1 MSGRASLG
9 FEDETLVEKAEV
21 LDLSAFQ
28 PTAAKKPDKAQVAL
42 AAEQNQFKSREV
54 KPVVALAAQE
64 APIRNARGRR
74 RTGRTAQINLKATNE
89 AIAKFYEIAD
99 DNGLIYGEAFE
110 RAVDLLDKSF
120 AKKLG

>member
-54 KPVVALAAQE
+54 KPVVAVAALE

-89 AIAKFYEIAD
+89 AIAQFYQIAD

-110 RAVDLLDKSF
+110 RAVDLLGKSF
-120 AKKLG
+120 SKK

>member
-9 FEDETLVEKAEV
+9 FEDDTPVEKAEV

-54 KPVVALAAQE
+54 KPVVAVAALE

-89 AIAKFYEIAD
+89 AIAKFYQIAD

-110 RAVDLLDKSF
+110 RAVDLLGKSF
-120 AKKLG
+120 SKK

>member
-9 FEDETLVEKAEV
+9 FEDDTPVEKGEV
-21 LDLSAFQ
+21 LDLSTFQ

-54 KPVVALAAQE
+54 KPVVAVAAPE

-89 AIAKFYEIAD
+89 AIAKFYQIAD

-110 RAVDLLDKSF
+110 RAVDLLGKSF
-120 AKKLG
+120 FKK